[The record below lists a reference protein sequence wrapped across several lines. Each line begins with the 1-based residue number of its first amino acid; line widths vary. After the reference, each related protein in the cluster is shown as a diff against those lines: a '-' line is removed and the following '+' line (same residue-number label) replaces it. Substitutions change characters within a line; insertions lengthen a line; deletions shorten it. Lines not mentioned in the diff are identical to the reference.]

1 MFDSHCHLQDKRIAG
16 RIADVIADA
25 ARAGVR
31 RMLCCGSAEGD
42 WAGVARIGAGY
53 PAAVSCAYGVHP
65 WYINRVGDDWDKEL
79 EGYLARDPL
88 AAVGEIGLDNAV
100 DVRNDETQA
109 KIFIRQLEIA
119 RQYSRPVSIHCRK
132 AWGSLLS
139 ILKDMGGLPAG
150 GAIHSYSGPPD
161 LVGELEKLGCYISF
175 SGSIFAGRPQGSPL
189 PECNNGQFPV
199 GAGLATALVC
209 NKRAAESLKRVS
221 ADRLLIE
228 TDAPDILPRGA
239 PGPHNVPANL
249 PIIMNKT
256 AEILGEPPEKIAALT
271 YDNGMR
277 LFYGGRH

>member
-1 MFDSHCHLQDKRIAG
+1 MFDSHCHLQDERIAG
-16 RIADVIADA
+16 RVGDVIASAD
-25 ARAGVR
+25 RAGVR

-42 WAGVARIGAGY
+42 WADVARIGADY
-53 PAAVSCAYGVHP
+53 PESVTCAYGVHP
-65 WYINRVGDDWDKEL
+65 WYVGKIVDDWDKKL
-79 EGYLARDPL
+79 EGYLASDPS

-100 DVRNDETQA
+100 DVRNDEAQA

-119 RQYSRPVSIHCRK
+119 RRYSRPVSIHCRK

-139 ILKDMGGLPAG
+139 ILKDAGGLPAG

-175 SGSIFAGRPQGSPL
+175 SGSILSGRPQGSPL
-189 PECNNGQFPV
+189 PGCNNGQFPV
-199 GAGLATALVC
+199 GAGLAPALVG

-221 ADRLLIE
+221 AYRLLIE

-239 PGPHNVPANL
+239 PGSRNVPANL
-249 PIIMNKT
+249 PIIMNK
-256 AEILGEPPEKIAALT
+256 AAKILGEPPQTIAART

-277 LFYGGRH
+277 LFCGGRH

>member
-1 MFDSHCHLQDKRIAG
+1 MFDSHCHLQDDRIAG
-16 RIADVIADA
+16 RVGDTVAAA

-31 RMLCCGSAEGD
+31 RMLCCGSAAGD
-42 WAGVARIGAGY
+42 WADVARIGADH

-65 WYINRVGDDWDKEL
+65 WYVSRIGDDWDKEL

-100 DVRNDETQA
+100 DVRDDETQA

-119 RQYSRPVSIHCRK
+119 SRYNRPVSIHCRK

-139 ILKDMGGLPAG
+139 ILRDMGGLPAG

-161 LVGELEKLGCYISF
+161 LVSELEKLGCYISF
-175 SGSIFAGRPQGSPL
+175 SGSILIPG
-189 PECNNGQFPV
+189 
-199 GAGLATALVC
+199 

-221 ADRLLIE
+221 PDRLLIE

-249 PIIMNKT
+249 PIIMNKA
-256 AEILGEPPEKIAALT
+256 AEILGAPPETIAALT

-277 LFYGGRH
+277 LFCGGRL